1 MMALDWLS
9 VCLGVVTVLV
19 FMAIFSLLRTMNS
32 PYIARFRTIVRSK
45 MVPIE
50 GVDDAQRI
58 TFDCNGRAFELVEA
72 KYEIQEDRNKIYNS
86 YILMGAKSKTDF
98 TLHLDDVLN
107 KITVAG
113 ILEKALGV
121 TLDYKCYPMDSKE
134 FPELYRDFKIL
145 ANNMDKARIFLNDPQ
160 VIAILTTLKAQF
172 SVYGFLMPMV
182 INRGD
187 LIIDY
192 SLSKKLL
199 DELVFDSRKILE
211 HARLLDQLAVH
222 IERL

>member
-1 MMALDWLS
+1 MEFDWLS
-9 VCLGVVTVLV
+9 VCLGVVTILV
-19 FMAIFSLLRTMNS
+19 FLAIFTLLRTMNS
-32 PYIARFRTIVRSK
+32 PYIARFKAIVHSQ
-45 MVPIE
+45 MVAID
-50 GVDDAQRI
+50 GVEDAQRI
-58 TFDCNGRAFELVEA
+58 TFNHNGRVFELVEA
-72 KYEIQEDRNKIYNS
+72 KYEVREDRNKIYNS
-86 YILMGAKSKTDF
+86 YIILGAKTKTDF

-121 TLDYKCYPMDSKE
+121 TLDYKCYPMDAKE

-145 ANNMDKARIFLNDPQ
+145 ANNVDKAKIFLNDPE
-160 VIAILTTLKAQF
+160 VISILTSLKAQF

-199 DELVFDSRKILE
+199 DELVFDPRKILE
-211 HARLLDQLAVH
+211 HVRLLDKLAAH

>member
-1 MMALDWLS
+1 MALDWLS
-9 VCLGVVTVLV
+9 VCLGVVTILV
-19 FMAIFSLLRTMNS
+19 FLAIFTLLRTMNS
-32 PYIARFRTIVRSK
+32 PYIARFRTIVRSQ
-45 MVPIE
+45 MLPVE
-50 GVDDAQRI
+50 GVEDAHRI
-58 TFDCNGRAFELVEA
+58 TFNHHNRAFELVEA
-72 KYEIQEDRNKIYNS
+72 KYEVQEDRNKVYNS
-86 YILMGAKSKTDF
+86 YILLGAKSKTDF

-113 ILEKALGV
+113 IMEKALGV

-134 FPELYRDFKIL
+134 FPEVYRDFKIL
-145 ANNMDKARIFLNDPQ
+145 ANNMEKAKIFLNDPE
-160 VIAILTTLKAQF
+160 VLSILTSLKAQF

-199 DELVFDSRKILE
+199 DELVFDPRKILE
-211 HARLLDQLAVH
+211 HVRLLDKLAAH

>member
-9 VCLGVVTVLV
+9 VCLGVVTILV
-19 FMAIFSLLRTMNS
+19 FLAIFTLLRTMNS
-32 PYIARFRTIVRSK
+32 PYIARFRTIVRSQ
-45 MVPIE
+45 MVAID
-50 GVDDAQRI
+50 GVDDAHRI
-58 TFDCNGRAFELVEA
+58 IFNHHGRAFELMEA
-72 KYEIQEDRNKIYNS
+72 KYEVQEDRNKVYNS
-86 YILMGAKSKTDF
+86 YILLGAKSKTDF

-121 TLDYKCYPMDSKE
+121 TLDYKCYPMDAKG
-134 FPELYRDFKIL
+134 FPDLYRDFKIWS
-145 ANNMDKARIFLNDPQ
+145 NNMDKAKIFLKDPE
-160 VIAILTTLKAQF
+160 VIAILTTLMAQF

-199 DELVFDSRKILE
+199 DELVFDPRKILE
-211 HARLLDQLAVH
+211 HIRLLDKLAVH